1 MRNNREGL
9 SVSQWLSILF
19 TVLLV
24 AVPASGLDGT
34 VDAPDCGSCLSESGV
49 PAESQV
55 EQAATESGVND
66 RPQLLD
72 SHETAEL
79 AARAEE
85 PGGEVVGGALTTQQ
99 LTYIVIALAA
109 AVIVLIAK

>member
-1 MRNNREGL
+1 MRSNTEGL

-19 TVLLV
+19 AVLLV
-24 AVPASGLDGT
+24 AVPASGLDRT
-34 VDAPDCGSCLSESGV
+34 VDTPDCGSCLTESGV

-55 EQAATESGVND
+55 EQAATEPGVNHQ
-66 RPQLLD
+66 PQLMD

-79 AARAEE
+79 AARSEQ
-85 PGGEVVGGALTTQQ
+85 PGEEVVGGALTTQQ